1 MKSYVLKEIFFPIS
15 NPKLGEP
22 VTVVITDNLRR
33 ILAVIDLLIRPDA
46 TREEAINKRYM
57 RTVQDGATT
66 YGVLDWTRVSH
77 LDSID
82 GFKFT
87 LSSLE
92 RGSVNGVWAG
102 DKPFTEV
109 GTSVDITNRTMALA
123 NIKTEALA
131 IAGCTGVSAAID
143 YTVVKV
149 KELIRSDV
157 IQAIDQ

>member
-1 MKSYVLKEIFFPIS
+1 MKSYVLKEIKFPIP

-22 VTVVITDNLRR
+22 VTVIITDSYGRN
-33 ILAVIDLLIRPDA
+33 LAVIDLLIRRDA

-57 RTVQDGATT
+57 RTVQDGDTT
-66 YGVLDWTRVSH
+66 YGVLDWPRVYH

-87 LSSLE
+87 LAYLDRE
-92 RGSVNGVWAG
+92 SVLGEWEG

-131 IAGCTGVSAAID
+131 IAECTGVSAAID